1 MTTPE
6 DPGTTDPRTT
16 NLGITGPGT
25 TDPGITG
32 PGTTDLGITDSGI
45 TDPSRTGQEPP
56 LVLTPPEP
64 VPPVRASQA
73 SGLVPLD
80 EATRTEMTRRA
91 AEYIGSIEG
100 LDPRSPEFAGRVGEI
115 AALGAGEM
123 RSAAQQSNRMLDRTV
138 RSLGAG
144 APGGDPQ
151 ARVGASLVELRRT
164 VEDLNPRATPAKGFK
179 GFLAKLPGG
188 NRLRDHVATYASSQA
203 TLNRIVGALRGGQ
216 DELRRDNA
224 ALETERARLWE
235 TMGRLQEYAVLT
247 EALDAAVEQRIARTP
262 DPARAD
268 ALRADL
274 LFPVRQK
281 HQDVLTQLAVCA
293 QGHLAMDVVRRNN
306 EELIKGV
313 ERAATTTLAALRIAV
328 MLASALENQRKVTE
342 QVNALRSTTEDL
354 IRGNAGMLATQAGE
368 IQRIAAD
375 PAVGAE
381 TLRAAFQQIYRTLD
395 AIDTYKAR
403 ATESMAATVES
414 LTAELQEASA
424 HLERGRRANAL
435 EGGTPS

>member
-6 DPGTTDPRTT
+6 DPRTT
-16 NLGITGPGT
+16 NLGITGPRA

-32 PGTTDLGITDSGI
+32 PGTTDLGTTDSGI